1 VKKEASASLG
11 KEPKQ
16 EVVQRPSSTTAPG
29 HTYNPE
35 IELSTDTDTEDSN
48 STANG
53 VEDETQELL
62 GSLARCVG
70 AAAGDTRQQ
79 GEVALQHLG
88 ANLLASR
95 EAQKALAGE
104 VQLLKEK
111 LDELECRLSDER
123 AQHEKVRKLFL
134 IRNIF

>member
-1 VKKEASASLG
+1 MKKEASASLG

-48 STANG
+48 SANG

-79 GEVALQHLG
+79 GEAALQHLG
-88 ANLLASR
+88 ANLIASR

-111 LDELECRLSDER
+111 LDELECRLSEER
-123 AQHEKVRKLFL
+123 AQHEKVTQLFFSKV
-134 IRNIF
+134 NI